1 MTEPTNPLLAL
12 SDALSG
18 LVESVANGLVG
29 VLSHG
34 RLVASGFA
42 WKADAAI
49 TASDA
54 LEADDEISLLL
65 ADGRTLAATLT
76 GRDPSTDVALISV
89 RNGALL
95 SLPSPAGKGARVGG
109 LVLAVGR
116 GREGVTANLGVVSTA
131 GGPWQSLRGGSID
144 GLIRLDMR
152 LEPRREGAL
161 VIDAEG
167 APLGMAVLGPRRRP
181 LVIPMAT
188 IERIAPRLLAD
199 GRIRRGYLG
208 LGLQSLRLDEAL
220 AQAHALPSRR
230 GIMVVSLDP
239 NGPARAAG
247 VHVGDIIISL
257 DGEAVGGVR
266 SLFARLTPESVG
278 RDAELRMVRAGQIA
292 TAKVTFGASPNA

>member
-1 MTEPTNPLLAL
+1 
-12 SDALSG
+12 
-18 LVESVANGLVG
+18 
-29 VLSHG
+29 
-34 RLVASGFA
+34 
-42 WKADAAI
+42 
-49 TASDA
+49 
-54 LEADDEISLLL
+54 
-65 ADGRTLAATLT
+65 
-76 GRDPSTDVALISV
+76 
-89 RNGALL
+89 
-95 SLPSPAGKGARVGG
+95 
-109 LVLAVGR
+109 
-116 GREGVTANLGVVSTA
+116 VVSTA

-144 GLIRLDMR
+144 SLVRLDMR

-167 APLGMAVLGPRRRP
+167 ASVGMAVLGPRGRP

-188 IERIAPRLLAD
+188 IARIAPRLLTD

-220 AQAHALPSRR
+220 AQTHALPSRR
-230 GIMVVSLDP
+230 AIMVVSLDP

-257 DGEAVGGVR
+257 DGEAVPGVR

-292 TAKVTFGASPNA
+292 TTKVTIGASPNG

>member
-1 MTEPTNPLLAL
+1 MSEPTNSLLAL
-12 SDALSG
+12 SHSLSG
-18 LVESVANGLVG
+18 LVASVANGVIG

-42 WKADAAI
+42 WTADAAI

-76 GRDPSTDVALISV
+76 GRDPSTDVAVISV
-89 RNGALL
+89 PNGTLL
-95 SLPSPAGKGARVGG
+95 PLPSTAAAGVRVGG
-109 LVLAVGR
+109 LVLAIGR
-116 GREGVTANLGVVSTA
+116 GKEGVTANLGVVSTA

-144 GLIRLDMR
+144 SLVRLDMR

-167 APLGMAVLGPRRRP
+167 ASVGMAVLGPRGRP

-188 IERIAPRLLAD
+188 IARIAPRLLTD

-220 AQAHALPSRR
+220 AQTHALPSRR
-230 GIMVVSLDP
+230 AIMVVSLDP

-257 DGEAVGGVR
+257 DGEAVPGVR

-292 TAKVTFGASPNA
+292 TTKVTIGASPNG

>member
-1 MTEPTNPLLAL
+1 MSEPTNPLLAL
-12 SDALSG
+12 SHSLSG
-18 LVESVANGLVG
+18 LVGSVADSLIAVI
-29 VLSHG
+29 SHG

-42 WKADAAI
+42 WKADAAV

-65 ADGRTLAATLT
+65 ADGRTLAATLK
-76 GRDPSTDVALISV
+76 GRDPSTDVALIAV
-89 RNGALL
+89 REGTLQP
-95 SLPSPAGKGARVGG
+95 LPNTAAKAVRVGE
-109 LVLAVGR
+109 LVLALGR
-116 GREGVTANLGVVSTA
+116 GKEGVTANLGIVSTA
-131 GGPWQSLRGGSID
+131 GGPWQSLRGGNID
-144 GLIRLDMR
+144 CLIRLDMR
-152 LEPRREGAL
+152 LEPLREGAL
-161 VIDAEG
+161 VIDAQG
-167 APLGMAVLGPRRRP
+167 ATLGMGVLGPRRRP

-257 DGEAVGGVR
+257 DGEAVPGV
-266 SLFARLTPESVG
+266 
-278 RDAELRMVRAGQIA
+278 
-292 TAKVTFGASPNA
+292 

>member
-1 MTEPTNPLLAL
+1 MRDHVGRLRQAGRANALLLRGLAQLACQHVMRQPSHLGSWRRHRAARVLGQQTRSPRSLKMTEPTNPLLAL
-12 SDALSG
+12 SHALSG
-18 LVESVANGLVG
+18 LVESVANGLIG

-131 GGPWQSLRGGSID
+131 GGPWQSLRGGSIG

-230 GIMVVSLDP
+230 G
-239 NGPARAAG
+239 
-247 VHVGDIIISL
+247 
-257 DGEAVGGVR
+257 
-266 SLFARLTPESVG
+266 
-278 RDAELRMVRAGQIA
+278 
-292 TAKVTFGASPNA
+292 